1 MRYIIRVVILVIAF
15 IIMMILKKCNKLTK
29 QQFITYMSALLFI
42 IAMPIDDLFMR
53 FSTPEAYMKYNYFY
67 TRPQEI
73 TYGKESCLVRATDD
87 VNRTI
92 YIHLR
97 SENGIYKMNY
107 GNPAETIKSTNF
119 GMNGKIDTVRV
130 NGTNDY
136 YLTVYLLSNNF
147 PIEIELDD
155 GNELKLE
162 NNYTG
167 NNYTLY
173 RAQMYIEDY
182 REGRYIIVNGDKVSI

>member
-1 MRYIIRVVILVIAF
+1 MRYIIRVVVLVVAF
-15 IIMMILKKCNKLTK
+15 IIMIILKKCNKLTK

-67 TRPQEI
+67 TRPKEI

-87 VNRTI
+87 ANRTI

-107 GNPAETIKSTNF
+107 GSPAETIKSTNF
-119 GMNGKIDTVRV
+119 GMNGNIDTVRV

-136 YLTVYLLSNNF
+136 YLVVYLIHMES
-147 PIEIELDD
+147 PAKVILDD
-155 GNELKLE
+155 GYELPLE
-162 NNYTG
+162 VSNTSSYFG
-167 NNYTLY
+167 
-173 RAQMYIEDY
+173 QMYLEDY
-182 REGRYIIVNGDKVSI
+182 KEGRYVFINGYKAMI